1 MKKMTVFLM
10 LILISHAVMA
20 QEWPFN
26 VLLDKKPIGE
36 HTFTLNEG
44 RDTLTS
50 KAKFDVKLLFIN
62 AYNYLHSSNETW
74 QGDCLTSIDANT
86 NDNGDKSVVTGK
98 LEGQSFVLNSTKGG
112 KQTLPACIM
121 TFAYWNPKMLTQN
134 KLLNPQ
140 TGDYLDVKIT
150 QVGKEQI
157 EVRGKSVDAEH
168 YNVIAKKMNI
178 DLWYSPDKD
187 WLALRSTTPE
197 GRVINYKLK

>member
-1 MKKMTVFLM
+1 MRKLTLFLAF
-10 LILISHAVMA
+10 ILISQTVAA
-20 QEWPFN
+20 EEWAFN
-26 VLLDKKPIGE
+26 VFLDKKPIGE
-36 HTFTLNEG
+36 HTFTINEAHD
-44 RDTLTS
+44 RLTS

-86 NDNGDKSVVTGK
+86 NDNGEKSVVTGK
-98 LEGQSFVLNSTKGG
+98 LEDQHFALNATKGS

-121 TFAYWNPKMLTQN
+121 TFAYWSPKMLSQN

-140 TGDYLDVKIT
+140 TGEYLDVKIT
-150 QVGKEQI
+150 QVGKELI

-178 DLWYSPDKD
+178 DLWYSPDKE

-197 GRVINYKLK
+197 GRIINYKLK

>member
-1 MKKMTVFLM
+1 MRK
-10 LILISHAVMA
+10 LILFLAFTLISQTAMA
-20 QEWPFN
+20 EEWAFN
-26 VLLDKKPIGE
+26 VFLDKKPIGE
-36 HTFTLNEG
+36 HTFTLNEA

-62 AYNYLHSSNETW
+62 AYNYLHSNNETW
-74 QGDCLTSIDANT
+74 QGDCLASIDANT
-86 NDNGDKSVVTGK
+86 DDNGEKSVVTGK
-98 LEGQSFVLNSTKGG
+98 LEGQSFVLNTPKG

-121 TFAYWNPKMLTQN
+121 TFAYWNPKMLSQS

-157 EVRGKSVDAEH
+157 EVRGKSEDAEH

-178 DLWYSPDKD
+178 DLWYSPDKA

-197 GRVINYKLK
+197 GRIINYKLK

>member
-1 MKKMTVFLM
+1 MKKLTLFLV
-10 LILISHAVMA
+10 LILLSQAVA
-20 QEWPFN
+20 AEEWGFN
-26 VLLDKKPIGE
+26 VFLDKKPIGE
-36 HTFTLNEG
+36 HTFTLNG
-44 RDTLTS
+44 ARDTLSS

-86 NDNGDKSVVTGK
+86 NDNGEKSVVTGK
-98 LEGQSFVLNSTKGG
+98 LDGQSFVLNTPKG
-112 KQTLPACIM
+112 KQALPACIM
-121 TFAYWNPKMLTQN
+121 TFAYWNPKMLSQS

-178 DLWYSPDKD
+178 DLWYSPDKE

>member
-1 MKKMTVFLM
+1 MRKLTLFLAF
-10 LILISHAVMA
+10 ILISQTASA
-20 QEWPFN
+20 EEWAFN
-26 VLLDKKPIGE
+26 VFLDKKPIGE
-36 HTFTLNEG
+36 HTFTINEA

-62 AYNYLHSSNETW
+62 AYNYLHASNETW

-86 NDNGDKSVVTGK
+86 NDNGEKSVVTGK
-98 LEGQSFVLNSTKGG
+98 LEGQNFILNTPKG

-121 TFAYWNPKMLTQN
+121 TFAYWNPKMLGQS

-150 QVGKEQI
+150 QIGKEQI
-157 EVRGKSVDAEH
+157 EVRGKSIDAEH

-178 DLWYSPDKD
+178 DLWYSPDKE

-197 GRVINYKLK
+197 GRIINYKLK

>member
-1 MKKMTVFLM
+1 MRK
-10 LILISHAVMA
+10 LILFLAFTLISQTAMA
-20 QEWPFN
+20 EEWAFN
-26 VLLDKKPIGE
+26 VFLDKKPIGE
-36 HTFTLNEG
+36 HTFTLNEA

-62 AYNYLHSSNETW
+62 AYNYLHSNNETW
-74 QGDCLTSIDANT
+74 QGDCLASIDANT
-86 NDNGDKSVVTGK
+86 DDNGEKSVVTGK
-98 LEGQSFVLNSTKGG
+98 LEGQSFVLNTPKG

-121 TFAYWNPKMLTQN
+121 TFAYWNPKMLSQS

-150 QVGKEQI
+150 QVGKEKI
-157 EVRGKSVDAEH
+157 EVRGKSEDAEH

-178 DLWYSPDKD
+178 DLWYSPDKA

-197 GRVINYKLK
+197 GRIINYKLK